1 MDWRR
6 PGDKPL
12 SEPVMVRSPTHICVA
27 RPQWV
32 NTLRPRQDGHHFPD
46 DIFRCIFVNEKF
58 YILIKISLKFV
69 PTGPNN
75 NIPSLFQIMAW
86 RWSGDKP
93 LSETMVIS
101 WLTHI
106 CVTRPQWVNTHPNH
120 RLAGE
125 IRCAKNNMAYTVN
138 VMNMT
143 IYEWWST
150 LFRDSLQHIVEI
162 CSFNTL
168 VEKNMN
174 NMLHTKDIIFRI
186 SLYIRTTE
194 FLFQR
199 G

>member
-46 DIFRCIFVNEKF
+46 DILRCIFVNEKF

-86 RWSGDKP
+86 SRSGDKP

-106 CVTRPQWVNTHPNH
+106 CITRPQWVNTHPNH

-138 VMNMT
+138 VMKMT
-143 IYEWWST
+143 IWMVINP
-150 LFRDSLQHIVEI
+150 F
-162 CSFNTL
+162 
-168 VEKNMN
+168 
-174 NMLHTKDIIFRI
+174 
-186 SLYIRTTE
+186 
-194 FLFQR
+194 
-199 G
+199 